1 MDIGGFEDLRGLR
14 KRDPVRGRRH
24 RAQSPPESLVRDE
37 AAEPDPDDVDD
48 LPLDDEAA
56 SLDAAAEST
65 ESPDFAGVDEASP
78 SLPVDFFELAG
89 AGRRSFLAQPD
100 PLNTIDGAVIA
111 LRSLPSAPHA
121 GQNCGPGSLIP
132 WRISV
137 RWPQAR
143 QRYS

>member
-1 MDIGGFEDLRGLR
+1 
-14 KRDPVRGRRH
+14 
-24 RAQSPPESLVRDE
+24 
-37 AAEPDPDDVDD
+37 
-48 LPLDDEAA
+48 LPSDDEAA
-56 SLDAAAEST
+56 SLDAESA
-65 ESPDFAGVDEASP
+65 ESPDFAGVEAVSL

-100 PLNTIDGAVIA
+100 PLNTIDGALIA

-121 GQNCGPGSLIP
+121 GQNCGPGSFIP

-137 RWPQAR
+137 RWLQAL